1 VTTANKRLPLTVIG
15 GFLGAGKTTLLNRW
29 LREAGGLRM
38 AVLVNDFGAL
48 NIDAELIAATH
59 GDTTALTNGCVC
71 CQIGDDLGRALV
83 DVIEAKTPFD
93 AVVIEASGVS
103 DPWRIA
109 QIGMAAPEL
118 SLEGVIVLVDA
129 SAVAQQAKDP
139 LLADTLARQVKSAD
153 LVVVNK
159 ADLASAQALRDSE
172 GVGGGDGA
180 GYAVHRD
187 GRSGGAAGAARGRAA
202 RGSRGACLRR
212 ALSRGPSPRA
222 RPRAWP
228 RTWPRARPRTRPLA
242 RPRPWSARPRRAVP
256 DMERATRRRHLR
268 GRAACL
274 AARDATRRAAAQ
286 GAAAHRRERMVGGAV
301 RRTPRQPAQ
310 GPGTRGRSACGRG
323 RHRPA
328 RSVARDGAE
337 GILRALTL
345 GAPRS
350 CCNRAFSF
358 FSAQAADA

>member
-1 VTTANKRLPLTVIG
+1 VTTTPGKRLPLTVIG

-29 LREAGGLRM
+29 LREANGLRM

-83 DVIEAKTPFD
+83 EVIEAKTPFD

-159 ADLASAQALRDSE
+159 ADLASAQALRE
-172 GVGGGDGA
+172 AKAWAEATAPGTPCIETVEAAVPLALLAGV
-180 GYAVHRD
+180 
-187 GRSGGAAGAARGRAA
+187 
-202 RGSRGACLRR
+202 
-212 ALSRGPSPRA
+212 PRA
-222 RPRAWP
+222 
-228 RTWPRARPRTRPLA
+228 
-242 RPRPWSARPRRAVP
+242 
-256 DMERATRRRHLR
+256 E
-268 GRAACL
+268 
-274 AARDATRRAAAQ
+274 
-286 GAAAHRRERMVGGAV
+286 AAAHVCDAHCHADHDHAHGHGHDHDHDHGHGEPDHGALFQTWSAQPGAV
-301 RRTPRQPAQ
+301 ISAAALRAWLREMPPGVLRLKGLLRTGENEWSEVQYA
-310 GPGTRGRSACGRG
+310 G
-323 RHRPA
+323 RHG
-328 RSVARDGAE
+328 S
-337 GILRALTL
+337 LRK
-345 GAPRS
+345 
-350 CCNRAFSF
+350 
-358 FSAQAADA
+358 AQAPAGEARAGVVAIGLRDRLPEAALKEFFAP